1 MNKKKDMINSQS
13 LKISNELLQI
23 PSFKLKRKNIKKK
36 Y

>member
-13 LKISNELLQI
+13 LKMPNEFLQI
-23 PSFKLKRKNIKKK
+23 PSFKLKKK